1 MINELHPYQ
10 HEGKYTQIS
19 LTIIVPHVEH
29 NVSTFMNMKELL
41 RTKRRCMAVSYG
53 MVEQYLYNWSNYA

>member
-1 MINELHPYQ
+1 MNSIPINMKENIHRYL
-10 HEGKYTQIS
+10 S
-19 LTIIVPHVEH
+19 TIIVPHVEH

>member
-1 MINELHPYQ
+1 MYMIINCPN
-10 HEGKYTQIS
+10 
-19 LTIIVPHVEH
+19 VEH